1 MTSRRLLSICAAIA
15 AVLGVAAVL
24 PLSSALAGGAKPATP
39 PAKGGKPAPAAA
51 PSAVA
56 SSFEDLESTWNA
68 KEKDARK
75 ALRHQRYD
83 AVVAYLK
90 ANGGAKDAEQA
101 LISAVDLAEEVEEW
115 ARVVEHA
122 DAYAKGF
129 AESKSAMAVLSSKAG
144 ALGRLEKNDD
154 AKKAYEE
161 LTKGLALETHGPQ
174 AILQAWVGYAGFLVD
189 AGDIEGAKTAYQGCK
204 DALSGVN
211 GAAEVIQT
219 MLDGLEQIGKDPTAF
234 PETAKD
240 LDGKVV
246 SLDAYKGKVLLIDF
260 WATWCGP
267 CVAEM
272 PNVIAAYKQF
282 HDKGF
287 DVLGVTLD
295 RKDQAAKVKEFITA
309 KKMPWKQVYYPDGE
323 NEVAT
328 AYGVQGIP
336 HTVLIGRDGKV
347 VRIGLRGDALS
358 KVIAK
363 AVAAKQP

>member
-1 MTSRRLLSICAAIA
+1 MTSRRLLPICAALA

-24 PLSSALAGGAKPATP
+24 PLSSALAGGPKPANP
-39 PAKGGKPAPAAA
+39 PAKGGKPAATPAAA
-51 PSAVA
+51 AA
-56 SSFEDLESTWNA
+56 SYDDLVSTWDE
-68 KEKDARK
+68 KEKEAQK
-75 ALRHQRYD
+75 ALRRQRYD
-83 AVVAYLK
+83 AVVGYLK
-90 ANGGAKDAEQA
+90 ANGSAKDAEQA
-101 LISAVDLAEEVEEW
+101 LVAAVDLAEEVEEW

-122 DAYAKGF
+122 DAYAKAH
-129 AESKSAMAVLSSKAG
+129 AEGKAAMGVLSSKAA
-144 ALGRLEKNDD
+144 ALGRLERNDD
-154 AKKAYEE
+154 AKKAYDE
-161 LTKGLALETHGPQ
+161 LTKGLVLETHGPQ
-174 AILQAWVGYAGFLVD
+174 AILQAWVGYASFLVD
-189 AGDIEGAKTAYQGCK
+189 AGDIEGAKAAYQGCK

-211 GAAEVIQT
+211 GAAEVLQP

-246 SLDAYKGKVLLIDF
+246 SLDEFKGKVLLIDF

-267 CVAEM
+267 CIAEM
-272 PNVIAAYKQF
+272 PHVIAAYKQF

-287 DVLGVTLD
+287 EVLGVTLD
-295 RKDQAAKVKEFITA
+295 RKNQAAKVKEFITA

-328 AYGVQGIP
+328 AYNIQGIP

-358 KVIAK
+358 KVIGKALQAK
-363 AVAAKQP
+363 P